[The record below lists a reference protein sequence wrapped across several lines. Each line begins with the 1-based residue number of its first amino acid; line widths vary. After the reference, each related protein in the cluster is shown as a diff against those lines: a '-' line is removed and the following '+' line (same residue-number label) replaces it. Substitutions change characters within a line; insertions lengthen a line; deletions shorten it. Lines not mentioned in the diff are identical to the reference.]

1 MDFVTREL
9 HENLYK
15 ERMQR
20 MAPKRA
26 WNIFQS
32 QATAVGFVEP
42 SQRTEELR
50 RTGSPADAL
59 LQAGSTLGTWRRF
72 QVLLPSLLTY
82 ILEAGLRF
90 AYECCV

>member
-1 MDFVTREL
+1 
-9 HENLYK
+9 
-15 ERMQR
+15 MQR

-90 AYECCV
+90 AYECCVCEIVSD